1 MKPGDLVI
9 ITDNED
15 FDPRVRGKIGIVVD
29 KSLKFENLVTV
40 LVEGRIFGFFP
51 AHLRLLGAN
60 SGSVGSNEL

>member
-9 ITDNED
+9 IVDNED
-15 FDPRVRGKIGIVVD
+15 FDPRVRGKIGIVVNQIA
-29 KSLKFENLVTV
+29 KFENLVAV
-40 LVEGRIFGFFP
+40 LVEDRIFGFFP

>member
-9 ITDNED
+9 VTDSED

-51 AHLRLLGAN
+51 EHVSLLEAQ